1 MLKPRFETKFS
12 SLSVFGI
19 LVLDD
24 PTFGGLGFP
33 SAKPKVMQQG
43 TLCGDYPKT
52 LDTTTRSRGRSVV
65 RHGLS
70 VFHLWPSLG
79 NGNRTTSVYHI
90 PIWQHVMK
98 SCTGSSVHYLSWTS
112 HFQLELK
119 TTNQK
124 PRLKNVW
131 KPFSFKTVFS
141 SVIIISPGYLG
152 NWHHRSSSGSGRG
165 VQSFGIVPTEGMM
178 HHLWS
183 CTWKPKSPNVGSSKT
198 KIPKTDKLEN
208 FVSNLGFN
216 MSAWLWKLDF

>member
-1 MLKPRFETKFS
+1 MGSEATCLPSDRWSF
-12 SLSVFGI
+12 I
-19 LVLDD
+19 L
-24 PTFGGLGFP
+24 
-33 SAKPKVMQQG
+33 
-43 TLCGDYPKT
+43 
-52 LDTTTRSRGRSVV
+52 

-79 NGNRTTSVYHI
+79 NGTRTTSVYHI
-90 PIWQHVMK
+90 PYDNILWSNAMAAKHGIMN
-98 SCTGSSVHYLSWTS
+98 LSHS
-112 HFQLELK
+112 HNNMLWSLAMAAEFTTCHGLHIFQLELK

-165 VQSFGIVPTEGMM
+165 VQSFGIVPTEGTLL

-183 CTWKPKSPNVGSSKT
+183 CTWEP
-198 KIPKTDKLEN
+198 
-208 FVSNLGFN
+208 
-216 MSAWLWKLDF
+216 